1 MFSSQQIEL
10 ITQGVLQEPRS
21 RGVVVTA
28 ADATASDSSVDAVPK
43 VTANAVEV
51 STTVLTEDSLAAI
64 NAAGQTLSVPYGA
77 VITPS
82 GHDYIRRHG
91 ITISTAAVPRGDSA
105 GGVLIAAGSIPAA
118 AVAAETARWQVVE
131 VGCEFEA
138 AGRAASH
145 LPQPVVCC
153 VAEPAVAACLLNR
166 DAAVRAA
173 VITQHTDIRVLGRLM
188 NPHVVCLNSVGWSFA
203 AVLQLLRQL
212 SAAGNAAPAGW
223 KETVGGAR

>member
-10 ITQGVLQEPRS
+10 ITQGVLQELRS

-105 GGVLIAAGSIPAA
+105 GGVLIAAGYN
-118 AVAAETARWQVVE
+118 
-131 VGCEFEA
+131 
-138 AGRAASH
+138 H
-145 LPQPVVCC
+145 
-153 VAEPAVAACLLNR
+153 
-166 DAAVRAA
+166 VRM
-173 VITQHTDIRVLGRLM
+173 G
-188 NPHVVCLNSVGWSFA
+188 
-203 AVLQLLRQL
+203 
-212 SAAGNAAPAGW
+212 
-223 KETVGGAR
+223 